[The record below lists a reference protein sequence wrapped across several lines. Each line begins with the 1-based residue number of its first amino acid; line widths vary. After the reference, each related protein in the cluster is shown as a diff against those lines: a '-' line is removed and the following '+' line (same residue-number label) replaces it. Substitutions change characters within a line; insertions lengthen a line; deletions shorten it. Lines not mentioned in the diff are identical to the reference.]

1 MVRRTSR
8 SRSSVRSVCVNIFW
22 DTPPIARRSSPCRLA
37 PRDSSYRMSSPHL
50 LQILVNISWTLTT
63 RLCSTS
69 EDLLR
74 SSQLRTAVSLSW
86 VREYRRHCSSAIGP
100 IVRQKLRNG
109 RLPSKRAASIFG
121 RPGAGG
127 RCGACNR
134 ELRSTQL
141 VMELPTFDGRVLF
154 VHGDCFIVWDAER
167 AALWPSVV
175 GVR

>member
-1 MVRRTSR
+1 M
-8 SRSSVRSVCVNIFW
+8 
-22 DTPPIARRSSPCRLA
+22 A
-37 PRDSSYRMSSPHL
+37 
-50 LQILVNISWTLTT
+50 TLTSET
-63 RLCSTS
+63 VGVRTGDSRTLMLRGERLCRQSLSLCSKS
-69 EDLLR
+69 EDLVR
-74 SSQLRTAVSLSW
+74 SSQLRTAASLSW
-86 VREYRRHCSSAIGP
+86 VREHRRHWSSAVGP

-141 VMELPTFDGRVLF
+141 VMELPTFDGCVLF

-175 GVR
+175 GTR

>member
-1 MVRRTSR
+1 M
-8 SRSSVRSVCVNIFW
+8 
-22 DTPPIARRSSPCRLA
+22 A
-37 PRDSSYRMSSPHL
+37 
-50 LQILVNISWTLTT
+50 TLTSET
-63 RLCSTS
+63 VGVRTADSRTLMLRGERLCRQSLSLCSTS

-127 RCGACNR
+127 RNR